1 VRRRGVGE
9 RAIAVFGYVSSFTI
23 AVHIDVGPNSFFGP
37 GVVLRNQPTDFLPGA
52 HPNACFLVRRRPLIS
67 RIAAGATR

>member
-9 RAIAVFGYVSSFTI
+9 RAIAVFGYVSSFTT
-23 AVHIDVGPNSFFGP
+23 AVHIDVGP
-37 GVVLRNQPTDFLPGA
+37 GVLFRSQPTDFLPGA